1 MAKTCD
7 SSDSA
12 PSEPVASGAYRPQP
26 AHGKI
31 MSVAASTLPVFKP
44 GVTLRKAVGDGAS

>member
-26 AHGKI
+26 AH
-31 MSVAASTLPVFKP
+31 MSVAASNVHVIKP
-44 GVTLRKAVGDGAS
+44 GATLRKAVGGGAS